1 MLILGYNPILFWLE
15 WGSAK
20 DARLFEI
27 WGSFKKAK
35 VLVMLLEFWRSTP
48 PFLKVVVVAAVV
60 ASAS

>member
-1 MLILGYNPILFWLE
+1 MLLLGYRPIIIWLE
-15 WGSAK
+15 WGRAK
-20 DARLFEI
+20 DARLFVI

-35 VLVMLLEFWRSTP
+35 VLVMLLEFYRSTP